1 MKIVIQCA
9 GSKIQPKPDAGFR
22 SSDNRRIKF
31 VAHPELAPHGDSYV
45 YVRPDDSFDGVQTW
59 RQHLMSYNREYQKN
73 PSHLLPA
80 YRLYSNQVY
89 RKLVERFGA
98 EKIFI
103 LSAGWGLIRSDF
115 LTPDYDIT
123 FSGGKN
129 VERYARRNKADSF
142 SDFCLLPDDGD
153 EINFLGGKDYL
164 PLFTKL
170 TTDLSG
176 PKVIFHNTK
185 SDLRLGTGFTAQRFE
200 TNRQTNWQYECAQTL
215 IDGEITP

>member
-9 GSKIQPKPDAGFR
+9 RSKVQSNPDAGFL

-31 VAHPELAPHGDSYV
+31 VAHPELAPHSDSYV
-45 YVRPDDSFDGVQTW
+45 YVRPDDLFDGVQTW
-59 RQHLMSYNREYQKN
+59 RQHLLSYNSEYQKN

-80 YRLYSNQVY
+80 YRLYSNPIY

-103 LSAGWGLIRSDF
+103 LSAGWGLIRSHF
-115 LTPDYDIT
+115 LTPEYDIT
-123 FSGGKN
+123 LSGAKN
-129 VERYARRNKADSF
+129 VAPYARRRKSDLF
-142 SDFCLLPDDGD
+142 SDLCLLPDDGD
-153 EINFLGGKDYL
+153 KIAFLGGKDYL

-176 PKVIFHNTK
+176 PKVVFHNTK
-185 SDLRLGTGFTAQRFE
+185 SDLELGTSFMTKKFE
-200 TNRQTNWQYECAQTL
+200 TNRTMNWQYECAQML
-215 IDGEITP
+215 VNGEINF